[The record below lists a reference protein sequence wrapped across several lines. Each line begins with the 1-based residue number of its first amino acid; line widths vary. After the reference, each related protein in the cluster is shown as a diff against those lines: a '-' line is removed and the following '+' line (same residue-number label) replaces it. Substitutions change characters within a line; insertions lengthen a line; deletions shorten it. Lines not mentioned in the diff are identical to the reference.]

1 MNLTFSNLIELVLIA
16 AIIIAIG
23 IPLFGKMPNTRP
35 FSEVDPAE
43 EEFKHLLVRKEEIL
57 LSIKE
62 LEIDLQAD
70 KISVEDSDA
79 LRVKLEGEAIS
90 ILERIDELKSNKK
103 KGVKST
109 SKNFLLA

>member
-1 MNLTFSNLIELVLIA
+1 MNLTFTNLIELLLIA

-35 FSEVDPAE
+35 FSEIDPVE

-57 LSIKE
+57 LSLKE
-62 LEIDLQAD
+62 LEVDLQAD
-70 KISVEDSDA
+70 KVSIEDSDS
-79 LRVKLEGEAIS
+79 LRSKLEGEVIN
-90 ILERIDELKSNKK
+90 ILERIDELKKNKK
-103 KGVKST
+103 KGVKSP

>member
-1 MNLTFSNLIELVLIA
+1 MNLTFTNLIELLLIA

-35 FSEVDPAE
+35 FSEIDPVE

-57 LSIKE
+57 LSLKE
-62 LEIDLQAD
+62 LEVDLQAD
-70 KISVEDSDA
+70 KVSIEDYDS
-79 LRVKLEGEAIS
+79 LRSKLEGEAIN
-90 ILERIDELKSNKK
+90 ILERIDELKKNKK
-103 KGVKST
+103 KGVKSP

>member
-1 MNLTFSNLIELVLIA
+1 MNLTFPNLIELVLIA

-23 IPLFGKMPNTRP
+23 IPLFGKIPNTRP
-35 FSEVDPAE
+35 FAEVDPAE

-79 LRVKLEGEAIS
+79 LRSKLEGEAIS
-90 ILERIDELKSNKK
+90 ILERIDELKNNKK
-103 KGVKST
+103 KGVKSS